1 MAVSEFMLHLARKP
15 AFVHAIAEEQD
26 YNEAVLQVRPVVRRT
41 ALPAPCGRPATA
53 RLALLSD

>member
-1 MAVSEFMLHLARKP
+1 VAVSEFMLHLARKP

-41 ALPAPCGRPATA
+41 ALHCS
-53 RLALLSD
+53 L